1 MERRFRVSAIGRI
14 RPGITHEAI
23 KAIVVAQMAAK
34 GLKTGDLRWR
44 TIPAPGGA
52 QLFGQFATV
61 VPAAELDDAWNISAS
76 RAFSDA
82 GFGDLIWKI
91 TPVGPDDADG
101 EKTNGSIPR
110 VLMRQE
116 LDADEPT
123 AVARSPLPPEPF
135 GSDRFWEWFEAG
147 ED

>member
-82 GFGDLIWKI
+82 GYGDLVWKV
-91 TPVGPDDADG
+91 TRVEPDG
-101 EKTNGSIPR
+101 ERTAGSIPQGHI
-110 VLMRQE
+110 RQE
-116 LDADEPT
+116 MDAHDSK
-123 AVARSPLPPEPF
+123 AAGSSQLPPEPF
-135 GSDRFWEWFEAG
+135 GCDRFWEWFEG
-147 ED
+147 LED

>member
-1 MERRFRVSAIGRI
+1 MEKRFRVSAIGRI

-34 GLKTGDLRWR
+34 GLKTGDLHWL
-44 TIPAPGGA
+44 TIPAPRGE
-52 QLFGQFATV
+52 QLYGKFATV
-61 VPAAELDDAWNISAS
+61 IPAAELDEAWNISAS

-82 GFGDLIWKI
+82 GLGDLIWKI
-91 TPVGPDDADG
+91 TPVRPDDADG
-101 EKTNGSIPR
+101 EQTTCSIPQA
-110 VLMRQE
+110 LMLRE